1 MMQTLVEISAVV
13 VLLASTACLVFIVF
27 IYPFIDRIDGRAMYR
42 IMERDVD
49 ELIEEKERRYR
60 LEGKYDRLTNELN
73 ECALKFAHG
82 SALLRDM
89 QNEHDM
95 SDDLRD
101 QIDGLIRELDCF
113 SSDVNSFIEEQ

>member
-13 VLLASTACLVFIVF
+13 VLLASIACLVFIVF
-27 IYPFIDRIDGRAMYR
+27 IYPFIDRINGRAMYR

-60 LEGKYDRLTNELN
+60 LEDECERMKKCLN

-89 QNEHDM
+89 KNEHDM
-95 SDDLRD
+95 SDDLRS
-101 QIDGLIRELDCF
+101 QINGLIRELDGF
-113 SSDVNSFIEEQ
+113 ASDVNSFIENQ